1 MDVFLPIAEVSV
13 NIIAILLLSGVVGI
27 LSGLFGVGG
36 GFLMTPFLI
45 FLGVPPAYAVAN
57 EANNIL
63 ATSVSGSTTH
73 YLKNT
78 LDYKMGLMIVIG
90 GTIGT
95 ALGIYIFTYFKGIG
109 KIDTVI
115 SLAYM
120 YILAIIG
127 TLMLVESLGEIDRAK
142 RNLIVKKKL
151 HVHYWIH
158 GLPLRMRFPKSKL
171 YESIFTPI
179 IIGLV
184 VGFIAAIMGIGG
196 AFILVPAMIYIIK
209 MPTKLVPG
217 TSLFVTIFITGFVVI
232 AHAVQFKSI
241 DLVLVSFLLFG
252 SIIGLH
258 VGLKISEKLNALPVI
273 TTAADVN
280 KTIVVDLVGR
290 QFGWKIDDETTVTKI
305 SAHMVN
311 SEPIGVF
318 QQTGNTKWYKELPK
332 NVTIYDNLEELK
344 KSNSKAHLIISDAI
358 IDDELA
364 QESVIYRPQSLVI
377 GIGLHWDTTKD
388 TIREGIEYCL
398 EKFNLSSK
406 CIAKLV
412 SIKKPEDVQGLIEL
426 GKEMKIPVE
435 YVDREELSEIITP
448 NPSSTVKA
456 FEGTASVS
464 EAAAIKV
471 SCGEL
476 IVEKQKFPPNLTIA
490 IARKVE

>member
-1 MDVFLPIAEVSV
+1 MEVFLPIAQVFV
-13 NIIAILLLSGVVGI
+13 NPIEILLLSAIVGI

-78 LDYKMGLMIVIG
+78 LDYKMGFMIVIG

-95 ALGIYIFTYFKGIG
+95 TLGILTFTYFKDLG

-142 RNLIVKKKL
+142 RNVVVKKKL

-179 IIGLV
+179 LIGLL

-209 MPTKLVPG
+209 MPTRLVPG
-217 TSLFVTIFITGFVVI
+217 TSLFVTIFVSVI
-232 AHAVQFKSI
+232 VTFLHSFNYGSI
-241 DLVLVSFLLFG
+241 DLLLVAMLVVG
-252 SIIGLH
+252 SIIGVQIGQKLGERIDSS
-258 VGLKISEKLNALPVI
+258 GLRALLAVLLL
-273 TTAADVN
+273 
-280 KTIVVDLVGR
+280 LVG
-290 QFGWKIDDETTVTKI
+290 
-305 SAHMVN
+305 
-311 SEPIGVF
+311 
-318 QQTGNTKWYKELPK
+318 
-332 NVTIYDNLEELK
+332 
-344 KSNSKAHLIISDAI
+344 
-358 IDDELA
+358 
-364 QESVIYRPQSLVI
+364 
-377 GIGLHWDTTKD
+377 
-388 TIREGIEYCL
+388 
-398 EKFNLSSK
+398 
-406 CIAKLV
+406 
-412 SIKKPEDVQGLIEL
+412 
-426 GKEMKIPVE
+426 
-435 YVDREELSEIITP
+435 
-448 NPSSTVKA
+448 
-456 FEGTASVS
+456 
-464 EAAAIKV
+464 
-471 SCGEL
+471 
-476 IVEKQKFPPNLTIA
+476 IA
-490 IARKVE
+490 IAYDTFFAEQVQREISSVSNSDLNFFSKFIQEFSNDMPFFYGLFSIMFAVFLGIGAALIRRVFSNLRKKYSLKKI

>member
-1 MDVFLPIAEVSV
+1 MEVFLPIAQVFINPIE
-13 NIIAILLLSGVVGI
+13 ILLLSAIVGI

-78 LDYKMGLMIVIG
+78 LDYKMGFMIVIG

-95 ALGIYIFTYFKGIG
+95 TLGILTFTYFKDLG

-142 RNLIVKKKL
+142 RNVVVKKKL

-179 IIGLV
+179 LIGLL

-209 MPTKLVPG
+209 MPTRLVPG
-217 TSLFVTIFITGFVVI
+217 TSLFVTIFVSVI
-232 AHAVQFKSI
+232 VTFLHSFNYGSI
-241 DLVLVSFLLFG
+241 DLLLVAMLVVG
-252 SIIGLH
+252 SIIGVQIGQKLGERIDSS
-258 VGLKISEKLNALPVI
+258 GLRALLAVLLL
-273 TTAADVN
+273 
-280 KTIVVDLVGR
+280 LVG
-290 QFGWKIDDETTVTKI
+290 
-305 SAHMVN
+305 
-311 SEPIGVF
+311 
-318 QQTGNTKWYKELPK
+318 
-332 NVTIYDNLEELK
+332 
-344 KSNSKAHLIISDAI
+344 
-358 IDDELA
+358 
-364 QESVIYRPQSLVI
+364 
-377 GIGLHWDTTKD
+377 
-388 TIREGIEYCL
+388 
-398 EKFNLSSK
+398 
-406 CIAKLV
+406 
-412 SIKKPEDVQGLIEL
+412 
-426 GKEMKIPVE
+426 
-435 YVDREELSEIITP
+435 
-448 NPSSTVKA
+448 
-456 FEGTASVS
+456 
-464 EAAAIKV
+464 
-471 SCGEL
+471 
-476 IVEKQKFPPNLTIA
+476 IA
-490 IARKVE
+490 IAYDTFFAEQVQREISSVSNSDLNFFSKFIQEFSNDMPFFYGLFSIMFAVFLGVGAAFIRRFISDFKKKMLMKS

>member
-1 MDVFLPIAEVSV
+1 MEVFLPIAQVHVTAIE
-13 NIIAILLLSGVVGI
+13 IILLSALVGI

-95 ALGIYIFTYFKGIG
+95 SLGIYTFTYFKGIG

-127 TLMLVESLGEIDRAK
+127 TLMLVESLGEIDKAK
-142 RNLIVKKKL
+142 KNLLIKKKL

-158 GLPLRMRFPKSKL
+158 GLPFRMRFPKSKL

-179 IIGLV
+179 IIGLL

-217 TSLFVTIFITGFVVI
+217 TSLFVTIFVSVI
-232 AHAVQFKSI
+232 VTFLHSFNYGSI
-241 DLVLVSFLLFG
+241 DLMLVFMLVIG
-252 SIIGLH
+252 SIIG
-258 VGLKISEKLNALPVI
+258 VQIGQKIGE
-273 TTAADVN
+273 
-280 KTIVVDLVGR
+280 
-290 QFGWKIDDETTVTKI
+290 KID
-305 SAHMVN
+305 SSGLRA
-311 SEPIGVF
+311 
-318 QQTGNTKWYKELPK
+318 L
-332 NVTIYDNLEELK
+332 L
-344 KSNSKAHLIISDAI
+344 AI
-358 IDDELA
+358 LL
-364 QESVIYRPQSLVI
+364 LVV
-377 GIGLHWDTTKD
+377 G
-388 TIREGIEYCL
+388 
-398 EKFNLSSK
+398 
-406 CIAKLV
+406 
-412 SIKKPEDVQGLIEL
+412 
-426 GKEMKIPVE
+426 
-435 YVDREELSEIITP
+435 
-448 NPSSTVKA
+448 
-456 FEGTASVS
+456 
-464 EAAAIKV
+464 
-471 SCGEL
+471 
-476 IVEKQKFPPNLTIA
+476 IA
-490 IARKVE
+490 IAYDSFFAEEIIRSTTDNGSKNLGPVSQFVKKLSDEVPVLYGLASLVLALVLGVGAAIIRRQLSILRKKIIEKSK

>member
-1 MDVFLPIAEVSV
+1 MEVFLPIAQVFV
-13 NIIAILLLSGVVGI
+13 NPIEILLLSAIVGI

-78 LDYKMGLMIVIG
+78 LDYKMGFMIVIG

-95 ALGIYIFTYFKGIG
+95 ILGILTFTYFKDLG

-142 RNLIVKKKL
+142 RNVVVKKKL

-179 IIGLV
+179 LIGLL

-209 MPTKLVPG
+209 MPTRLVPG
-217 TSLFVTIFITGFVVI
+217 TSLFVTIFVSVI
-232 AHAVQFKSI
+232 VTFLHSFNYGSI
-241 DLVLVSFLLFG
+241 DLLLVAMLVVG
-252 SIIGLH
+252 SIIGVQIGQKLGERIDSS
-258 VGLKISEKLNALPVI
+258 GLRALLAVLLL
-273 TTAADVN
+273 
-280 KTIVVDLVGR
+280 LVG
-290 QFGWKIDDETTVTKI
+290 
-305 SAHMVN
+305 
-311 SEPIGVF
+311 
-318 QQTGNTKWYKELPK
+318 
-332 NVTIYDNLEELK
+332 
-344 KSNSKAHLIISDAI
+344 
-358 IDDELA
+358 
-364 QESVIYRPQSLVI
+364 
-377 GIGLHWDTTKD
+377 
-388 TIREGIEYCL
+388 
-398 EKFNLSSK
+398 
-406 CIAKLV
+406 
-412 SIKKPEDVQGLIEL
+412 
-426 GKEMKIPVE
+426 
-435 YVDREELSEIITP
+435 
-448 NPSSTVKA
+448 
-456 FEGTASVS
+456 
-464 EAAAIKV
+464 
-471 SCGEL
+471 
-476 IVEKQKFPPNLTIA
+476 IA
-490 IARKVE
+490 IAYDTFFAEQVQREISSVSNSDLNFFSKFIQEFSNDMPFFYGLFSIMFAVFLGVSAAFIRRFISDFKKKMLMKS